1 MNPVVIIIVGSLV
14 ALLAAAMAF
23 FLGRA
28 SKPEAVLQTEEDR
41 QRALAAARAEA
52 DGIRRQAALEAK
64 EAAQKI
70 RAEVDAELRV
80 RRQELDRQAAAT
92 GAKNEALERRE
103 REIKSENENVHRKE
117 RQLQAREQAA
127 EAAARAG
134 AAQVTEARARLEK
147 VAGMNEA
154 EARKALEA
162 GVREAA
168 RAAAALE
175 VRRIEDEAREQA
187 QQKAQ
192 MILGAAVQRYASDYV
207 AERTVSVVPL
217 PSDDM
222 KGRIIGREGR
232 NIRAL
237 EQATGIDL
245 IIDDTPEAVV
255 ISCFNPVRREIARLA
270 LTRLI
275 ADGRIHPTRI
285 EEMVKK
291 ATEEVEQQ
299 CKEAGEQ
306 AAFDL
311 GIGRLHPELLRLVGK
326 LKFRAGSGQ
335 NLLAHSVE
343 VGFLSGVIAGELG
356 YPVKTARR
364 AGLLHDI
371 GCCAE
376 QEVEGSH
383 AQAGAAL
390 ARKYGEPPKI
400 VHAIECHHGEAVADD
415 VLDHIVDAANV
426 LANQRPGARRETLET
441 YVQRLADLEKIAS
454 GFEGVERAFAIQAG
468 HEVRVLVE
476 NTKVTDDQARTLSK
490 DIARKVEA
498 QLAYP
503 GQIRVSVVRETRA
516 VDYAK

>member
-1 MNPVVIIIVGSLV
+1 MFWSPYSR
-14 ALLAAAMAF
+14 
-23 FLGRA
+23 RA
-28 SKPEAVLQTEEDR
+28 WLSSWDGLPSQTLFPQTEAER
-41 QRALAAARAEA
+41 QRALAAAHAEA
-52 DGIRRQAALEAK
+52 DAIRRQATLEAK

-70 RAEVDAELRV
+70 RGEVDAELRV
-80 RRQELDRQAAAT
+80 RRQEIDRQAAAT
-92 GAKNEALERRE
+92 GAKHEALERRD
-103 REIKSENENVHRKE
+103 RDIKAEHENLHRKE

-127 EAAARAG
+127 EASARAG
-134 AAQVTEARARLEK
+134 AAQVAEARARMEK
-147 VAGMNEA
+147 VAGMTEA
-154 EARKALEA
+154 DARRALEA
-162 GVREAA
+162 EVRESA

-192 MILGAAVQRYASDYV
+192 MILGAAVQRYASEYV

-306 AAFDL
+306 AAFDS
-311 GIGRLHPELLRLVGK
+311 RHRPSAP
-326 LKFRAGSGQ
+326 RAVAPGGQ
-335 NLLAHSVE
+335 VE
-343 VGFLSGVIAGELG
+343 VSRGQRAEPACSFGRGGLPVGRDRGRARLSGEDRAACG
-356 YPVKTARR
+356 PVARHR
-364 AGLLHDI
+364 LLCGTGDRGLARP
-371 GCCAE
+371 GRR
-376 QEVEGSH
+376 G
-383 AQAGAAL
+383 AGA
-390 ARKYGEPPKI
+390 
-400 VHAIECHHGEAVADD
+400 
-415 VLDHIVDAANV
+415 
-426 LANQRPGARRETLET
+426 Q
-441 YVQRLADLEKIAS
+441 
-454 GFEGVERAFAIQAG
+454 
-468 HEVRVLVE
+468 VR
-476 NTKVTDDQARTLSK
+476 
-490 DIARKVEA
+490 
-498 QLAYP
+498 
-503 GQIRVSVVRETRA
+503 
-516 VDYAK
+516 

>member
-1 MNPVVIIIVGSLV
+1 MNSVVIIVGILV
-14 ALLAAAMAF
+14 ALLAAGMAF
-23 FLGRA
+23 LLGRA
-28 SKPEAVLQTEEDR
+28 SKPDAVPQTEEER
-41 QRALAAARAEA
+41 QRALAAAHAEA
-52 DGIRRQAALEAK
+52 DAIRRQAALEAK

-92 GAKNEALERRE
+92 GAKHEALERRD
-103 REIKSENENVHRKE
+103 RDIKAEHENLHRKE

-127 EAAARAG
+127 EASARAG
-134 AAQVTEARARLEK
+134 AAQVAEGRARLEK
-147 VAGMNEA
+147 VAGMTEA

-162 GVREAA
+162 EVRESA

-175 VRRIEDEAREQA
+175 VKRIEDEAREQA

-192 MILGAAVQRYASDYV
+192 MILSAAVQRYASEYV

-237 EQATGIDL
+237 EQATGTDL

-285 EEMVKK
+285 EEMVEK

-306 AAFDL
+306 AVFDL
-311 GIGRLHPELLRLVGK
+311 GIGRLHPELSRLLGK

-343 VGFLSGVIAGELG
+343 VGYLSGVIAGELG
-356 YPVKTARR
+356 YSVKTARR

-371 GCCAE
+371 GCAAE
-376 QEVEGSH
+376 QEIEGSH
-383 AQAGAAL
+383 AQAGALL
-390 ARKYGEPPKI
+390 ARKYGESAKI
-400 VHAIECHHGEAVADD
+400 VHAIECHHGEIAADD

-426 LANQRPGARRETLET
+426 LANQRPGAKRETLET
-441 YVQRLADLEKIAS
+441 YVQRLADLEKIA
-454 GFEGVERAFAIQAG
+454 GTFEGVERAFAIQAG

-476 NTKVTDDQARTLSK
+476 NTKVTDDQARSLSK
-490 DIARKVEA
+490 AIARKVEA

>member
-1 MNPVVIIIVGSLV
+1 VNPVVIIVGILV
-14 ALLAAAMAF
+14 ALLAAGMAF

-28 SKPEAVLQTEEDR
+28 SKPDAVPESEMER
-41 QRALAAARAEA
+41 QRALAAAHAEA

-80 RRQELDRQAAAT
+80 RRQEVDRQAAAT
-92 GAKNEALERRE
+92 GAKHEALERRE
-103 REIKSENENVHRKE
+103 RDIKAEKENLHRKE

-127 EAAARAG
+127 EASARAG
-134 AAQVTEARARLEK
+134 AAQVAEARARLEK
-147 VAGMNEA
+147 IAGMTEA

-162 GVREAA
+162 GVRESA
-168 RAAAALE
+168 RAAAAAE
-175 VRRIEDEAREQA
+175 VRRIEDETREQA

-192 MILGAAVQRYASDYV
+192 MILGAAVQRYASEYV

-291 ATEEVEQQ
+291 ATEEVEQE
-299 CKEAGEQ
+299 CKEAGDQ

-311 GIGRLHPELLRLVGK
+311 GVGRLHPELARLVGK
-326 LKFRAGSGQ
+326 LKFRAGSGR

-376 QEVEGSH
+376 QEIEGSH
-383 AQAGAAL
+383 AQAGAVL
-390 ARKYGEPPKI
+390 ARKYGEPAKI
-400 VHAIECHHGEAVADD
+400 IHAIECHHGEVAADD

-454 GFEGVERAFAIQAG
+454 GFDGVERAFAIQAG

-476 NTKVTDDQARTLSK
+476 NTKVTDDQARSLSK

-498 QLAYP
+498 HLAYP

>member
-1 MNPVVIIIVGSLV
+1 MNPVFIIVGILV
-14 ALLAAAMAF
+14 ALLAAGMAF

-28 SKPEAVLQTEEDR
+28 LKPDAVPQTEEER

-52 DGIRRQAALEAK
+52 DAIRRQAALEAK

-70 RAEVDAELRV
+70 RAEVDTELRA
-80 RRQELDRQAAAT
+80 RRQDLDRQAAAT
-92 GAKNEALERRE
+92 GAKHEALERRE
-103 REIKSENENVHRKE
+103 RDLKADKENLYRKE

-127 EAAARAG
+127 EASARAG
-134 AAQVTEARARLEK
+134 AAQAAEARARLEK
-147 VAGMNEA
+147 IAGMTEA
-154 EARKALEA
+154 EARKTLETE
-162 GVREAA
+162 VRESA
-168 RAAAALE
+168 RAAAAIE
-175 VRRIEDEAREQA
+175 VRRIEDEARAQA

-299 CKEAGEQ
+299 CQEAGEQ

-311 GIGRLHPELLRLVGK
+311 SVGRLHPELARLLGK

-335 NLLAHSVE
+335 HLLAHSLE

-356 YPVKTARR
+356 YPVKIARR

-376 QEVEGSH
+376 QEIEGSH
-383 AQAGAAL
+383 AQAGAVL
-390 ARKYGEPPKI
+390 ARKYGESAKI
-400 VHAIECHHGEAVADD
+400 VHAIECHHGEVPAED

-441 YVQRLADLEKIAS
+441 YVQRLADLEKIAT
-454 GFEGVERAFAIQAG
+454 GFDGVERAFAIQAG

-476 NTKVTDDQARTLSK
+476 NAKVTDDQARILSK

-503 GQIRVSVVRETRA
+503 GQVRVSVVRETRA